1 MDATISN
8 PPETVIRGMTPGR
21 LAGLSAIGGVLLPLI
36 ANLVFAGNLAQLAGQ
51 SVQRIANSVSTYG
64 TQYDAGSFIDQI
76 GQMLFLAFVVI
87 VARRSTD
94 RALSILAITSVAVL
108 VSLDALAV
116 AATFA
121 DVQLARHGGDAQSVA
136 ALFYVTP
143 GVRAMDN
150 TATLIFGP
158 VFGAVALRGR
168 LLPPLL
174 AWVPIILGF
183 GGFLVQFAAIYF
195 EPAGIGGLLVFV
207 VYLVWLL
214 STGIYL
220 VARPDRID
228 ARG

>member
-8 PPETVIRGMTPGR
+8 PPGTVIRGMTPGR

-108 VSLDALAV
+108 VSLDALAGPPP
-116 AATFA
+116 FA
-121 DVQLARHGGDAQSVA
+121 DVQLARHGGDAQPAA
-136 ALFYVTP
+136 ALCYLPP
-143 GVRAMDN
+143 GLRALRN
-150 TATLIFGP
+150 TAH
-158 VFGAVALRGR
+158 
-168 LLPPLL
+168 
-174 AWVPIILGF
+174 
-183 GGFLVQFAAIYF
+183 
-195 EPAGIGGLLVFV
+195 
-207 VYLVWLL
+207 
-214 STGIYL
+214 
-220 VARPDRID
+220 
-228 ARG
+228 